1 MIIINDAYLD
11 RFRKRGSEYLFYIC
25 NGVFLGFN
33 SNKEYIGVE
42 TIYNISTE
50 KYVSLENKALNTL
63 YRLGFIYDK

>member
-1 MIIINDAYLD
+1 MITINDIYLD
-11 RFRKRGSEYLFYIC
+11 RFKKRGSEYLFYVC

-33 SNKEYIGVE
+33 SDKQYIGLE

-50 KYVSLENKALNTL
+50 RYVKLESSALNTL

>member
-1 MIIINDAYLD
+1 MITINNAYLY
-11 RFRKRGSEYLFYIC
+11 RFKKKGSEYLFYIC
-25 NGVFLGFN
+25 NGVYLGFN

-50 KYVSLENKALNTL
+50 KYVLLENKALNTL